1 MRLVKV
7 LNIKK
12 IMKVKTGLRIAG
24 SDEEIRIGGI
34 DNPIIRDPLTGYP
47 YIPGSSLKGSLRSI
61 LEIASGKFDP
71 YTNGP
76 CSCGECSICKIF
88 GKANKKETEELRE
101 HTRIIVRDAF
111 LTENSKRILNELL
124 PYGVEIKKENT
135 IDRIKGT
142 AKPRT
147 FDRIPKGVEFEVNI
161 VLKIFEGDNEK
172 ELLDVLKLAFK
183 LVEFNY
189 VGGSGSRGYGQV
201 EFIDAGM
208 TAFNV
213 AEEIN
218 NVMGSK

>member
-1 MRLVKV
+1 MRLVKI

-24 SDEEIRIGGI
+24 SDEGIRIGGI

-61 LEIASGKFDP
+61 LEISSGK
-71 YTNGP
+71 TEP
-76 CSCGECSICKIF
+76 CSCGRCSICKIF

-124 PYGVEIKKENT
+124 PFGVEIKKENT
-135 IDRIKGT
+135 IDRVKGT

-161 VLKIFEGDNEK
+161 VLKIFEGDNEQ
-172 ELLDVLKLAFK
+172 ELLNVLNLAFK

-189 VGGSGSRGYGQV
+189 IGGSGSRGYGQV
-201 EFIDAGM
+201 EFVDAGI
-208 TAFNV
+208 TTFDV
-213 AEEIN
+213 AKEIN
-218 NVMGSK
+218 KVMGSK

>member
-1 MRLVKV
+1 MRLVKI

-61 LEIASGKFDP
+61 LEISSGK
-71 YTNGP
+71 TKP
-76 CSCGECSICKIF
+76 CSCGRCSICKIF
-88 GKANKKETEELRE
+88 GKANEKESEELRE

-111 LTENSKRILNELL
+111 LTDNSKRILNELL
-124 PYGVEIKKENT
+124 PFGVEIKKENT
-135 IDRIKGT
+135 IDRVKGT

-161 VLKIFEGDNEK
+161 VLKIFEGDDEK
-172 ELLDVLKLAFK
+172 ELLDVLNLAFK

-189 VGGSGSRGYGQV
+189 IGGSGSRGYGQV

-208 TAFNV
+208 SVFDV

-218 NVMGSK
+218 KVMGSK